1 MAFIVEDGSGKKGAT
16 SYGTVAAFEAY
27 MTDRG
32 IDISAWTNEDKQ
44 ACLVKAT
51 DYIDTRWGP
60 HFKGRRYWRTISSR
74 SVFTLTDQPSDGETV
89 TVGTAVATFKTTATE
104 DEHAEIGDTLIETL
118 DNLAEA
124 LAAADPDTDGVISAF
139 LIADPDNAALTIF
152 TTRDGVTTTETVT
165 NGSFDGAVTAGWT
178 AHQQPL
184 EFPRLELYDKAGN
197 LVEGIPDRLRE
208 ATFEYAYRANTAEL
222 APDPTV
228 DASGLQLTKT
238 RDKVGPIETE
248 REFAENSIVRIT
260 KPYPAAD
267 RLLQEYVTGRGIIRA

>member
-27 MTDRG
+27 WLDRG
-32 IDISAWTNEDKQ
+32 VDISSWTNEDKQ

-51 DYIDTRWGP
+51 DYIDTRWGLR
-60 HFKGRRYWRTISSR
+60 FKGRRYWRTISSR
-74 SVFTLTDQPSDGETV
+74 SVFTLTDQPLDGETV
-89 TVGTAVATFKTTATE
+89 TVGSAIATFKDTATE

-118 DNLAEA
+118 GNLADA
-124 LAAADPDTDGVISAF
+124 LAAADDDTDGVLSAF
-139 LIADPDNAALTIF
+139 LIADPDNAALTVL
-152 TTRDGVTTTETVT
+152 TTKDGVATTETVT
-165 NGSFDGAVTAGWT
+165 NGSFDTATTSGWT

-184 EFPRLELYDKAGN
+184 EFPRLSLYDKAGN

-222 APDPTV
+222 APDPTI
-228 DASGLQLTKT
+228 DATGLQVTGNRT
-238 RDKVGPIETE
+238 KVGPIETDVKY
-248 REFAENSIVRIT
+248 AENSTIKVT

-267 RLLQEYVTGRGIIRA
+267 RLLQEYISTGGVIKN